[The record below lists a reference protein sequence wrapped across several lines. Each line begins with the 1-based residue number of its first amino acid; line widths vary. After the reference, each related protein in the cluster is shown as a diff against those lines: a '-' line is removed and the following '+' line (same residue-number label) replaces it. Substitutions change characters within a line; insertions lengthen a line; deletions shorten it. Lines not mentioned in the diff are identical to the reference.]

1 MIALLA
7 EYATGLQQGIIL
19 CRRAEL
25 QRIDRAK
32 QDQATI
38 LEMPPQ
44 QRQVVAASPILG
56 RGALLL
62 QYSDLLR
69 LRQHAADLLAD
80 APVAPHRRHDVDH
93 LSELAQQTLNA
104 LALVEL
110 PLLQF
115 LFGTLMKCCDTM
127 D

>member
-1 MIALLA
+1 
-7 EYATGLQQGIIL
+7 
-19 CRRAEL
+19 
-25 QRIDRAK
+25 
-32 QDQATI
+32 
-38 LEMPPQ
+38 MPPQ

-80 APVAPHRRHDVDH
+80 AKVAPHRRHDVYH
-93 LSELAQQTLNA
+93 LSELPQQTLNA

-115 LFGTLMKCCDTM
+115 LFGTLMKCCGTID
-127 D
+127 